1 MIKYFI
7 VLACSILF
15 SMVAVAK
22 NDMWQN
28 SRLQLS
34 EEQRT
39 MLYKL
44 DTAAELVEGRLKAK
58 LDGDWRTFMNAKALI
73 AEKKEKMITD
83 ILTEAQYQTYLETK
97 ESLKKKKR

>member
-7 VLACSILF
+7 VLTCSILF
-15 SMVAVAK
+15 SVAAIAK
-22 NDMWQN
+22 NDMWQH

-39 MLYKL
+39 NLYKL
-44 DTAAELVEGRLKAK
+44 ETAAEIVEGKLKAK
-58 LDGDWRTFMNAKALI
+58 LDGDWRTFMNAKTLI
-73 AEKKEKMITD
+73 AEKKEKMIAD
-83 ILTEAQYQTYLETK
+83 ILTEVQYQTYLETK